1 MKRAAPAAVA
11 LLALAGCG
19 GRVVAH
25 DSIEKL
31 LHGKLPRAGAISCP
45 DVDDHAG
52 ARFTCTAGG
61 RKLHLRLGR
70 HEQVRLLG
78 GQ

>member
-1 MKRAAPAAVA
+1 VRRAAV
-11 LLALAGCG
+11 LATVLLAGCG
-19 GRVVAH
+19 GRIVAH
-25 DSIEKL
+25 ESIEKL
-31 LHGKLPRAGAISCP
+31 VESKLPHAGKVSCP

-61 RKLHLRLGR
+61 RTLHLRLAR

-78 GQ
+78 GT